1 MKKKIIFVSGNFNIL
16 HPGHLRL
23 LQFAKKLG
31 SYLVVG
37 VNNDTIAGKSAY
49 IKQNLRVNNVKNL
62 NFVNEVILIKNLKS
76 FFGSVMYF
84 FKEKVDRKKLIL
96 REGPIKAKF
105 RSLYRNFIRRCRMKF
120 LSYNFDRLDNFISRV
135 FFGFLWET

>member
-76 FFGSVMYF
+76 TILKIKPDTIVKG
-84 FKEKVDRKKLIL
+84 KEIRYKDNEESLIIKK
-96 REGPIKAKF
+96 IKTK
-105 RSLYRNFIRRCRMKF
+105 L
-120 LSYNFDRLDNFISRV
+120 V
-135 FFGFLWET
+135 FS